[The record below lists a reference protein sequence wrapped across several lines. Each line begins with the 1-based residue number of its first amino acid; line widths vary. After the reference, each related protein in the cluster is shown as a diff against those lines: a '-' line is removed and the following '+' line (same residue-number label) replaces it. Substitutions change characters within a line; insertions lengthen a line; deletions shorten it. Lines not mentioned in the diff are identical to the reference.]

1 MSSVAASTAAVI
13 VAYHPRQDLT
23 PLLQS
28 LRMAVGRVVV
38 VDNSCP
44 PHAAL
49 PDWAAA
55 AGALWL
61 GAGNVG
67 GLAGAYNKALALL
80 ETDAAVRHVVF
91 VDEDSDT
98 SVLHGFLSDGCNAE
112 LLSRPDTAAIAPAY
126 RDRATAMRARYMRL
140 QRWRLSYLPRQFDHV
155 EAVAFVINSMSV
167 WRRDALRRL
176 GRFDEQLAID
186 HVDTDYCLRARHAG
200 LRLYVNGRFEF
211 AHSIGERRRYRLF
224 GRELQAGGHSA
235 DRRRL
240 IARNTVR
247 LARAECLR
255 LPAFGFLC
263 LTRLAYEL
271 AGILMA
277 EPQKWT
283 KAMAVLRGAASGV
296 WAARLR

>member
-1 MSSVAASTAAVI
+1 
-13 VAYHPRQDLT
+13 
-23 PLLQS
+23 
-28 LRMAVGRVVV
+28 
-38 VDNSCP
+38 
-44 PHAAL
+44 
-49 PDWAAA
+49 
-55 AGALWL
+55 
-61 GAGNVG
+61 
-67 GLAGAYNKALALL
+67 
-80 ETDAAVRHVVF
+80 
-91 VDEDSDT
+91 
-98 SVLHGFLSDGCNAE
+98 
-112 LLSRPDTAAIAPAY
+112 
-126 RDRATAMRARYMRL
+126 MRL
-140 QRWRLSYLPRQFDHV
+140 QRWRLSYLPRQFEHV

-167 WRRDALRRL
+167 WRCDALRRL

-211 AHSIGERRRYRLF
+211 AHSIGERRRFRLF

-283 KAMAVLRGAASGV
+283 KAMALLRGAASGM